1 LIEEIQYA
9 KLSIRQFFH
18 TDDSDLVGLLCL
30 HRAKE
35 GGESDVVS
43 AHNVWNVLQQDY
55 PDVAELLTKQIWYF
69 DRKGETS
76 KGQEEYIKAAVFYL
90 ETGGAGRVYVK

>member
-1 LIEEIQYA
+1 
-9 KLSIRQFFH
+9 
-18 TDDSDLVGLLCL
+18 L

-43 AHNVWNVLQQDY
+43 AHNVWNTLQREH
-55 PDVAELLTKQIWYF
+55 PEVAELLTQQIWYF

-76 KGQEEYIKAAVFYL
+76 KGEEEWVKAAVFYL
-90 ETGGAGRVYVK
+90 ETGGDERVYVK